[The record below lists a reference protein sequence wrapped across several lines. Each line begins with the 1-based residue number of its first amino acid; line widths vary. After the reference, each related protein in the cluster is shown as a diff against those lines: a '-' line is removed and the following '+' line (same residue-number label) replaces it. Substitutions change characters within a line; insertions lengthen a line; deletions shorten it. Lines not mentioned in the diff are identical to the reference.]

1 MTKVLKVGVAGA
13 GVFGGYH
20 ANKYRQL
27 PGLGFV
33 GVYDLDPA
41 RAEALAAQH
50 GAAAF
55 GGGALDDFLGRLDAV
70 TIAAPAFA
78 HADIALKALERGVH
92 VYTEKPLAAL
102 SEDGARMADLAERK
116 GLVLAC
122 GHQERAVFE
131 AIGLYGVPE
140 RPARLEAVRNGTA
153 STRNL
158 DVSVVLDLMIH
169 DLDLAIS
176 LAGGQPGG
184 LSASARYREAE
195 GYEAVGADEALADVD
210 FDNGMKAIFRAS
222 RMAGA
227 RERTMRVVYPQGG
240 RDADDEHARRRG
252 RAGAHDQRTAR
263 TAARGLVLC
272 QERRPAPAGRH
283 GGGDAPRRADR
294 DRTPAGSAPF
304 CLARPLPAS
313 RGAFVGRQLR
323 RLRGHLPLPWLALRR
338 GWALPGDADAGR

>member
-1 MTKVLKVGVAGA
+1 MMKVLKVGVAGA

-27 PGLGFV
+27 PGLEFV

-78 HADIALKALERGVH
+78 HAGIALKALERGVH

-102 SEDGARMADLAERK
+102 SEDGARMVDLAERK

-140 RPARLEAVRNGTA
+140 RPSRLEAVRNGTA

-227 RERTMRVVYPQGG
+227 RERTMRVVYPQGEVRIDFLNRTFENTTPFALNPDFAEAEIA
-240 RDADDEHARRRG
+240 RDPLGTSVSRFLAAVRG
-252 RAGAHDQRTAR
+252 ERAAP
-263 TAARGLVLC
+263 LC
-272 QERRPAPAGRH
+272 SGEEAL
-283 GGGDAPRRADR
+283 RALD
-294 DRTPAGSAPF
+294 
-304 CLARPLPAS
+304 
-313 RGAFVGRQLR
+313 
-323 RLRGHLPLPWLALRR
+323 LAL
-338 GWALPGDADAGR
+338 AIDGDVADERE